1 MEGVASILLLASK
14 ADLDDKRC
22 KAEDQES
29 QPVRDNH
36 CYLKLDYLSIISYP
50 TRAREIIVN

>member
-36 CYLKLDYLSIISYP
+36 CY
-50 TRAREIIVN
+50 